1 MKKQISSN
9 GLTKIQVLIM
19 AIASGVCVA
28 NVYYNQPILKDI
40 ASSFG
45 VSEGEA
51 GSISVLS
58 QVGYGFGL
66 FFLIPLGD
74 KINKKTLILSLLIC
88 LFCLLIF
95 MTFSQNIAEVWILS
109 VAIGITTVSAQIILP
124 LAASIDRVTTGQTV
138 GSIFTG
144 ILIGVLGARV
154 FSGYIAE
161 YLSWRYV
168 YGFSA
173 VMILIVT
180 FLLKIYLP
188 NVNNEYSGNYFDLLK
203 STLQQLKRFSLLR
216 EASLIGGLMF
226 GVFCSFWTTLTF
238 HLSGAPFNFQSDT
251 IGMYGFVA
259 IAGAL
264 MAPIFGKLADKGN
277 SQRSLT
283 ISVSLVI
290 ASLVIAKIASSS
302 ALAIAFAVLLLDVG
316 VQAIQVTNVAR
327 IYTLDAQSNSR
338 INTVYMTTYFIGGA
352 VGTSIGLFCW
362 HFGGWNLVTW
372 QMLVFTL
379 LAFIVIVKPK
389 ITIASINN
397 K

>member
-1 MKKQISSN
+1 MEKQISSN
-9 GLTKIQVLIM
+9 ALTKVQVVIM

-51 GSISVLS
+51 GSISVLT
-58 QVGYGFGL
+58 QVGYGLGL

-74 KINKKTLILSLLIC
+74 KINKKKLILCLLIC
-88 LFCLLIF
+88 LFCLLIL
-95 MTFSQNIAEVWILS
+95 MTFSQNIIEVWILS
-109 VAIGITTVSAQIILP
+109 VAIGIVTVSAQIILP

-138 GSIFTG
+138 GNIFTG

-161 YLSWRYV
+161 WLNWRYV

-173 VMILIVT
+173 GMILIVIV
-180 FLLKIYLP
+180 LLQIYLP
-188 NVNNEYSGNYFDLLK
+188 NVKNEFDGYYLELLS
-203 STLQQLKRFSLLR
+203 STLYQLKRFSLLR
-216 EASLIGGLMF
+216 EASLISGLLF

-264 MAPIFGKLADKGN
+264 MAPVFGKLADQGN

-283 ISVSLVI
+283 IAVSMVI

-302 ALAIAFAVLLLDVG
+302 ALAIAVAVLLVDVG
-316 VQAIQVTNVAR
+316 VQAVQVTNVAR
-327 IYTLDAQSNSR
+327 IYTLDPQSNSR
-338 INTVYMTTYFIGGA
+338 INTVYITIYFIGGSI
-352 VGTSIGLFCW
+352 GTSIGLLCW
-362 HFGGWNLVTW
+362 NLGGWNLVTW
-372 QMLVFTL
+372 QMLFFTL
-379 LAFIVIVKPK
+379 LAFSVIVRPQTTTPIK
-389 ITIASINN
+389 N

>member
-1 MKKQISSN
+1 MEKQISSN
-9 GLTKIQVLIM
+9 GLTKIQVVIM
-19 AIASGVCVA
+19 AIAAGVCVA

-51 GSISVLS
+51 GSISVLT
-58 QVGYGFGL
+58 QVGYGLGL

-74 KINKKTLILSLLIC
+74 KINKKKLILCLLGC
-88 LFCLLIF
+88 LFCLLIA
-95 MTFSQNIAEVWILS
+95 MTFSQNIVQVWILS
-109 VAIGITTVSAQIILP
+109 VAIGIATVSAQIILP

-138 GSIFTG
+138 GNIFTG
-144 ILIGVLGARV
+144 ILIGILGARV

-161 YLSWRYV
+161 WLSWRYV

-173 VMILIVT
+173 VMILIVIV
-180 FLLKIYLP
+180 LLNIYLP
-188 NVNNEYSGNYFDLLK
+188 NVKNEFNGYYLELLS
-203 STLQQLKRFSLLR
+203 STIQQLKRFSLLR
-216 EASLIGGLMF
+216 EASLISGLLF

-238 HLSGAPFNFQSDT
+238 HLSGPPFHFQSDA

-264 MAPIFGKLADKGN
+264 MAPVFGKLADRGN

-283 ISVSLVI
+283 IAVSMVI
-290 ASLVIAKIASSS
+290 ASLVIAKIASHS
-302 ALAIAFAVLLLDVG
+302 ALAIAVAVLLVDVG
-316 VQAIQVTNVAR
+316 VQAVQVTNVAR

-338 INTVYMTTYFIGGA
+338 INTVYMTIYFIGGA
-352 VGTSIGLFCW
+352 VGTSIGLLCW
-362 HFGGWNLVTW
+362 DLGGWNLVTW

-379 LAFIVIVKPK
+379 LAFFIIVRPK
-389 ITIASINN
+389 IITARTN

>member
-1 MKKQISSN
+1 MEKQISSN
-9 GLTKIQVLIM
+9 GLTKVQVLIM
-19 AIASGVCVA
+19 AIAAGVCVA
-28 NVYYNQPILKDI
+28 NIYYNQPILKDI

-45 VSEGEA
+45 VSESEA
-51 GSISVLS
+51 GSVSVLS

-74 KINKKTLILSLLIC
+74 KINKKKLILSLLAC
-88 LFCLLIF
+88 LFCLLIL
-95 MTFSQNIAEVWILS
+95 MTFAQNIVEVWILS
-109 VAIGITTVSAQIILP
+109 VAIGIVTVSAQVILP

-138 GSIFTG
+138 GNIFTG
-144 ILIGVLGARV
+144 LLIGILGARV

-161 YLSWRYV
+161 WLSWRYV
-168 YGFSA
+168 YVFSA
-173 VMILIVT
+173 IMILIITV
-180 FLLKIYLP
+180 LLNIYLP
-188 NVNNEYSGNYFDLLK
+188 NIKNEFTGYYLELLK
-203 STLQQLKRFSLLR
+203 STLYQLKRFSLLR
-216 EASLIGGLMF
+216 EASLIGGLLF

-238 HLSGAPFNFQSDT
+238 HLSGAPFHFQSDT

-264 MAPIFGKLADKGN
+264 MAPVFGKLADRGN

-283 ISVSLVI
+283 FAVSLVI

-302 ALAIAFAVLLLDVG
+302 ALAIAVAVLLLDVG
-316 VQAIQVTNVAR
+316 VQATQVTNVAR

-352 VGTSIGLFCW
+352 VGTSIGLLCW
-362 HFGGWNLVTW
+362 NLGGWNLVTW

-379 LAFIVIVKPK
+379 LAFFIIARPK
-389 ITIASINN
+389 IL
-397 K
+397 KK

>member
-1 MKKQISSN
+1 MQKQIPSN
-9 GLTKIQVLIM
+9 GLTKVQVLIM
-19 AIASGVCVA
+19 AIAAGVCVA

-45 VSEGEA
+45 VSESEA

-74 KINKKTLILSLLIC
+74 KINKKKLILSLLAC
-88 LFCLLIF
+88 LFCLLIA
-95 MTFSQNIAEVWILS
+95 MTFAQNIVEVWILS
-109 VAIGITTVSAQIILP
+109 VAIGITTVSAQVILP
-124 LAASIDRVTTGQTV
+124 LAASLDRVTTGQTV
-138 GSIFTG
+138 GNIFSG

-154 FSGYIAE
+154 VSGYIAQW
-161 YLSWRYV
+161 LSWRYV

-173 VMILIVT
+173 AMILIVT
-180 FLLKIYLP
+180 VLLNIYLP
-188 NVNNEYSGNYFDLLK
+188 NVKNEFNGYYWDLLK
-203 STLQQLKRFSLLR
+203 STLYQLKRFSLLR
-216 EASLIGGLMF
+216 EASLISALLF

-251 IGMYGFVA
+251 IGMYGLVA

-264 MAPIFGKLADKGN
+264 MAPVFGKLADGGN

-283 ISVSLVI
+283 LAVSMVI
-290 ASLVIAKIASSS
+290 ASLVIAKIAANS
-302 ALAIAFAVLLLDVG
+302 ALAIAVAVLLVDVG
-316 VQAIQVTNVAR
+316 VQATQVTNVAR

-362 HFGGWNLVTW
+362 NIGGWNLVTW
-372 QMLVFTL
+372 QMLGFTL
-379 LAFIVIVKPK
+379 LAFLIIVRPK
-389 ITIASINN
+389 RTIATT
-397 K
+397 KK

>member
-1 MKKQISSN
+1 METQISNN
-9 GLTKIQVLIM
+9 GLTKVQVLIM
-19 AIASGVCVA
+19 AIAAGVCVA

-40 ASSFG
+40 ASSFR
-45 VSEGEA
+45 VSEAEV
-51 GSISVLS
+51 GSISVLT

-74 KINKKTLILSLLIC
+74 KINKKKLIITLLGC
-88 LFCLLIF
+88 LFCLLIA
-95 MTFSQNIAEVWILS
+95 MTFSQNIVQASILS
-109 VAIGITTVSAQIILP
+109 IAIGITTVSAQVILP

-138 GSIFTG
+138 GNIFTG
-144 ILIGVLGARV
+144 VLIGVLGARV

-161 YLSWRYV
+161 WFSWRYV

-180 FLLKIYLP
+180 VLLKIYLP
-188 NVNNEYSGNYFDLLK
+188 NVKNDFDGYYLELLK
-203 STLQQLKRFSLLR
+203 STLYQLKRFSLLR
-216 EASLIGGLMF
+216 EASLIGGLLF

-238 HLSGAPFNFQSDT
+238 HLSGAPFYFQSDI
-251 IGMYGFVA
+251 IGIYGFVA

-264 MAPIFGKLADKGN
+264 MAPVFGKLADRGN

-283 ISVSLVI
+283 LAVSMVI
-290 ASLVIAKIASSS
+290 ASLVIAKIAANS
-302 ALAIAFAVLLLDVG
+302 ALAIAVAVLLVDVG
-316 VQAIQVTNVAR
+316 VQAMQVTNLAR

-362 HFGGWNLVTW
+362 NLGGWNLVTW
-372 QMLVFTL
+372 QMLVLTL
-379 LAFIVIVKPK
+379 LAFFIIVRPK
-389 ITIASINN
+389 LTTPKTNQ
-397 K
+397 

>member
-1 MKKQISSN
+1 METKISSN
-9 GLTKIQVLIM
+9 PLTKVQVLIM
-19 AIASGVCVA
+19 AIAAGVCVA
-28 NVYYNQPILKDI
+28 NIYYNQPILKDI

-45 VSEGEA
+45 VSESEA

-74 KINKKTLILSLLIC
+74 KINKKKLILCLMIC
-88 LFCLLIF
+88 LFFLLIF
-95 MTFSQNIAEVWILS
+95 MTFSQNIIQVWILS
-109 VAIGITTVSAQIILP
+109 VAIGIATVSAQVILP
-124 LAASIDRVTTGQTV
+124 LAASIDRVTTGKTV
-138 GSIFTG
+138 GNIFTG
-144 ILIGVLGARV
+144 LLIGILGARV

-161 YLSWRYV
+161 WLSWRYV

-173 VMILIVT
+173 VIILIVIV
-180 FLLKIYLP
+180 LLNIYLP
-188 NVNNEYSGNYFDLLK
+188 NIENEFNGYYLELLS

-216 EASLIGGLMF
+216 EASLIGGLLF

-238 HLSGAPFNFQSDT
+238 HLSGSPFNFQSDT

-264 MAPIFGKLADKGN
+264 MAPVFGKLADRGN

-283 ISVSLVI
+283 IAVSMVI
-290 ASLVIAKIASSS
+290 VSLVIAKIASNS
-302 ALAIAFAVLLLDVG
+302 ALAIAVAVLLLDVG

-327 IYTLDAQSNSR
+327 IYTLDAKSNSR
-338 INTVYMTTYFIGGA
+338 INTVYMTTYFIGGS
-352 VGTSIGLFCW
+352 VGTSIGLLCW
-362 HFGGWNLVTW
+362 NLGGWNLVTW

-379 LAFIVIVKPK
+379 LAFFIIVKPK
-389 ITIASINN
+389 KSTAITN

>member
-1 MKKQISSN
+1 MEKQISGN
-9 GLTKIQVLIM
+9 GLTKVQVLIM
-19 AIASGVCVA
+19 AIASGVSVA
-28 NVYYNQPILKDI
+28 NIYYNQPILKDI
-40 ASSFG
+40 ASSFQ

-58 QVGYGFGL
+58 QVGYGLGL

-74 KINKKTLILSLLIC
+74 KINKKTLILCLLGC

-95 MTFSQNIAEVWILS
+95 MTFSQNIIQVWILS
-109 VAIGITTVSAQIILP
+109 LAIGIATVSAQVILP
-124 LAASIDRVTTGQTV
+124 LAASIDRVTTGKTV
-138 GSIFTG
+138 GNIFTG
-144 ILIGVLGARV
+144 ILIGILGARV

-161 YLSWRYV
+161 WLSWRYV

-173 VMILIVT
+173 VMILIVIV
-180 FLLKIYLP
+180 LLQIYLP
-188 NVNNEYSGNYFDLLK
+188 NVNNEFSGNYFDLLK
-203 STLQQLKRFSLLR
+203 STLQQLNRFSLLR
-216 EASLIGGLMF
+216 ESSLIGGLLF

-238 HLSGAPFNFQSDT
+238 HLSGEPFNFQSST
-251 IGMYGFVA
+251 IGIYGFVA

-264 MAPIFGKLADKGN
+264 MAPIFGKLADQGN

-290 ASLVIAKIASSS
+290 ASLIISKIASSS

-316 VQAIQVTNVAR
+316 VQAVQVTNVAR
-327 IYTLDAQSNSR
+327 IYTLDAESNSR
-338 INTVYMTTYFIGGA
+338 INTVYITIYFIGGA
-352 VGTSIGLFCW
+352 VGTSIGLLCW
-362 HFGGWNLVTW
+362 NLGGWNLVTW

-379 LAFIVIVKPK
+379 LAFIVIVRPK
-389 ITIASINN
+389 ITTARINN

>member
-1 MKKQISSN
+1 MEKQISSN
-9 GLTKIQVLIM
+9 ALTKVQVLIM
-19 AIASGVCVA
+19 AIAAGVCVA
-28 NVYYNQPILKDI
+28 NVYYNQPILKNI

-45 VSEGEA
+45 VTEGEA
-51 GSISVLS
+51 GSISVLT
-58 QVGYGFGL
+58 QVGYGLGL

-74 KINKKTLILSLLIC
+74 KINKKKLILCLLGC
-88 LFCLLIF
+88 LFCLLIL
-95 MTFSQNIAEVWILS
+95 MAFSQNIVQVWILS
-109 VAIGITTVSAQIILP
+109 IAIGIATVSAQIILP

-138 GSIFTG
+138 GNFFTG

-161 YLSWRYV
+161 WLSWRYV

-173 VMILIVT
+173 VMILIVIV
-180 FLLKIYLP
+180 LLNIYLP
-188 NVNNEYSGNYFDLLK
+188 NVKNEFDGYYLELLK

-216 EASLIGGLMF
+216 EASLISGLLF

-238 HLSGAPFNFQSDT
+238 HLSGAPFDFQSDT

-264 MAPIFGKLADKGN
+264 MAPVFGKLADQGN

-283 ISVSLVI
+283 IAVSMVI
-290 ASLVIAKIASSS
+290 ASLIIAKIAANS
-302 ALAIAFAVLLLDVG
+302 ALAIAVAVLLLDVG
-316 VQAIQVTNVAR
+316 VQAVQVTNVAR

-338 INTVYMTTYFIGGA
+338 INTVYMTTYFIGGSI
-352 VGTSIGLFCW
+352 GTSIGLLCW
-362 HFGGWNLVTW
+362 NLGGWNLVTW

-379 LAFIVIVKPK
+379 IAFFIIVRPK
-389 ITIASINN
+389 INTAS
-397 K
+397 

>member
-1 MKKQISSN
+1 MEKQISSS
-9 GLTKIQVLIM
+9 GLTKVQVLIM

-40 ASSFG
+40 ASSFR

-51 GSISVLS
+51 GSISVLT
-58 QVGYGFGL
+58 QVGYGLGL

-74 KINKKTLILSLLIC
+74 KINKKKLILCLLIC
-88 LFCLLIF
+88 LFCLLIA
-95 MTFSQNIAEVWILS
+95 MTFSQNIVQVWILS
-109 VAIGITTVSAQIILP
+109 VAIGIATVSAQIILP

-138 GSIFTG
+138 GNIFTG

-161 YLSWRYV
+161 WLSWRYV

-173 VMILIVT
+173 VMILIVIV
-180 FLLKIYLP
+180 LLKIYLP
-188 NVNNEYSGNYFDLLK
+188 NVKNEFDGYYLELLS

-216 EASLIGGLMF
+216 EASLISGLLF

-238 HLSGAPFNFQSDT
+238 HLSGAPFYFKSDT

-264 MAPIFGKLADKGN
+264 MAPVFGKLADRGN

-283 ISVSLVI
+283 IAVSMVI
-290 ASLVIAKIASSS
+290 ASLVIAKIASNS
-302 ALAIAFAVLLLDVG
+302 ALAIAVAVLLVDVG
-316 VQAIQVTNVAR
+316 VQAVQVTNVAR

-352 VGTSIGLFCW
+352 VGTSIGLLCW
-362 HFGGWNLVTW
+362 NLGGWNLVTW

-379 LAFIVIVKPK
+379 LAFFIIVRPK
-389 ITIASINN
+389 IITARTN

>member
-1 MKKQISSN
+1 MEKQIPGN
-9 GLTKIQVLIM
+9 GLTKFQVLIM

-40 ASSFG
+40 ASSFQ

-74 KINKKTLILSLLIC
+74 KINKKTLILSLLLC
-88 LFCLLIF
+88 LFCLLIA
-95 MTFSQNIAEVWILS
+95 MTFSQNIVQVWILS
-109 VAIGITTVSAQIILP
+109 VAIGITTVSAQVILP

-161 YLSWRYV
+161 CFSWRYV
-168 YGFSA
+168 YGFSG

-180 FLLKIYLP
+180 VLLKIYLP
-188 NVNNEYSGNYFDLLK
+188 NVNNEYTGDYFDLLK

-264 MAPIFGKLADKGN
+264 MAPIFGKLADRGN

-290 ASLVIAKIASSS
+290 AGLVIAKIASSS
-302 ALAIAFAVLLLDVG
+302 GLAIAVAVLLLDVG

-338 INTVYMTTYFIGGA
+338 INTVYMTSYFIGGA
-352 VGTSIGLFCW
+352 VGTSIGLLCW
-362 HFGGWNLVTW
+362 HLGGWNLVTW

-379 LAFIVIVKPK
+379 LGFIVIVKPK
-389 ITIASINN
+389 ITTASINN